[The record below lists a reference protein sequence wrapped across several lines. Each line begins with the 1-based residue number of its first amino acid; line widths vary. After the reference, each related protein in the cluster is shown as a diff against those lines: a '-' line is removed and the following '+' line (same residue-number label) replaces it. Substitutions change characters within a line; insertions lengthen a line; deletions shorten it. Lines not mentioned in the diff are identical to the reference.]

1 MTVKELAQ
9 KYYPRLWPE
18 DRLQALVMM
27 GKLSPD
33 EVEEIKHR
41 RHDGGEPMTVKELA
55 QKYYPRLWPEDRLQ
69 ALVMMGKLSPDEVEE
84 IKARVGEKSVSTA
97 V

>member
-1 MTVKELAQ
+1 MTVKELAE

-18 DRLQALVMM
+18 DRLQALVM
-27 GKLSPD
+27 L
-33 EVEEIKHR
+33 
-41 RHDGGEPMTVKELA
+41 
-55 QKYYPRLWPEDRLQ
+55 
-69 ALVMMGKLSPDEVEE
+69 GKLSPDEVEE